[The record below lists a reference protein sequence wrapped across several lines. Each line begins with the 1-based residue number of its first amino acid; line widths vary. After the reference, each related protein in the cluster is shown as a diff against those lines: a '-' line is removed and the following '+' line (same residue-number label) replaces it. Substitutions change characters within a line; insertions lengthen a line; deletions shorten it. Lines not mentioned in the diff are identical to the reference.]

1 MAKKRSASRNGEN
14 IIKCDKNLL
23 NNVEKLIAAKK
34 CNATQLHNLEIL
46 RDAIIENGQIYQSL
60 SVLQ

>member
-23 NNVEKLIAAKK
+23 DKVEKLIAAKK
-34 CNATQLHNLEIL
+34 CNVVQLQNLEIL
-46 RDAIIENGQIYQSL
+46 RDAIVENSQIYLTL
-60 SVLQ
+60 STM